1 MNEKKEEEINITE
14 RLKNLSNKIEIQN
27 INTFSMIKRLTNHKS
42 NEIKF
47 RNFSQLKSKI
57 IEKHFNKTRK
67 NLKNKRLNQIFDKEK
82 NCCSSSFIKKFQEV
96 FKETN
101 DINKRK
107 GINYISNRN
116 NKSVN
121 GELNSK
127 LLSCVNKIKKI
138 NSKNEI
144 NKIYNLN
151 SISNSKDNERKYNSI
166 IMNNFYDT
174 FYHINKTTNYNKIID
189 LKKENVYKNIQ
200 NKTRFNN
207 NYNKG
212 ILIKKLNNKYNNLY
226 RNNMKINKLNKIYNS
241 LDYFQSI
248 LNTTN
253 RKFENN
259 NLFSIRK
266 NIIDK
271 K

>member
-1 MNEKKEEEINITE
+1 MNDKKEEEINITE

-82 NCCSSSFIKKFQEV
+82 DYCSSSFIKKFQEV
-96 FKETN
+96 FNETN

-127 LLSCVNKIKKI
+127 LLSYINKIKKI

-207 NYNKG
+207 NYNKS
-212 ILIKKLNNKYNNLY
+212 ILIKKLNN
-226 RNNMKINKLNKIYNS
+226 NMNSYDKIYNS

-248 LNTTN
+248 LNTSN

-266 NIIDK
+266 NIDK